1 MGNIFA
7 NIEKSVETV
16 SRNANPTTL
25 LAASTA
31 TAVLVGGGLYYF
43 LYNSNNARHVVSDL
57 QQTSENI
64 HGVNVPEDSDFAEEI
79 YEEEQEGVL
88 GSSFSGNN
96 TAQALYLYIVSILI
110 LIAEIQTISLHNSL
124 NPALLPLFTPLFW
137 TIVGLGISTHGIMP
151 IPLKYRDNSS
161 IRGNDNTNGC
171 IDVTSSSVSNNNEE
185 GSAPH
190 TNIDS
195 KNRNVIGIDLGST
208 DIESWEEKV
217 SNIDDLEL
225 KKYEAEDKLAKLGT
239 CWSEI
244 LQTLEKQ
251 LEQEPNNCQI
261 LWRAARALYNMAQQQ
276 NLSKEQKKEYIYT
289 GYNYVKKAIDNNG
302 RESSKC
308 NTWYG
313 IMLNALGDF
322 EGVNK
327 MVGNLLVVKEFW
339 VNANKL
345 SKTDSSP
352 PHLIGRWCKGILET
366 TWWEKKALSAIFGGE
381 MPKTDWEEAL
391 FYFEEAESRQ
401 MKLVQSGQEACWLTN
416 TKCLAECLI
425 KVGRHEEA
433 KGILLSSLGSVAT
446 SEEDKTSKLE
456 IEKILKSI

>member
-1 MGNIFA
+1 MGNIFT
-7 NIEKSVETV
+7 NIEKSVEKV
-16 SRNANPTTL
+16 SSNANSTTL
-25 LAASTA
+25 LAASTT

-43 LYNSNNARHVVSDL
+43 LYNSNNDRHVPSDL
-57 QQTSENI
+57 QQNSEHI
-64 HGVNVPEDSDFAEEI
+64 HNVDVPEDGDLDEQI
-79 YEEEQEGVL
+79 YEDEQDGVL
-88 GSSFSGNN
+88 GSGFLEKN
-96 TAQALYLYIVSILI
+96 TSQALYLYVVSILI
-110 LIAEIQTISLHNSL
+110 LIAEIQTISLHKSL

-137 TIVGLGISTHGIMP
+137 TIIGLGVSSHGVAFT
-151 IPLKYRDNSS
+151 PLKNRDNTD
-161 IRGNDNTNGC
+161 IRGNNNT
-171 IDVTSSSVSNNNEE
+171 IDSIDLNRGSVNNNNGED
-185 GSAPH
+185 SAPH
-190 TNIDS
+190 TNKDT
-195 KNRNVIGIDLGST
+195 KNINIIGIDLGST
-208 DIESWEEKV
+208 NIENCEESV
-217 SNIDDLEL
+217 SNIDDLES
-225 KKYEAEDKLAKLGT
+225 KKHEAVDNLAKLGT
-239 CWSEI
+239 CWPEI

-261 LWRAARALYNMAQQQ
+261 LWRAARALYNIAQQT
-276 NLSKEQKKEYIYT
+276 NINKGQKKEYIYA
-289 GYNYVKKAIDNNG
+289 GYHYVKKAIDSNG
-302 RESSKC
+302 KESSKC

-339 VNANKL
+339 VKANKL

-366 TWWEKKALSAIFGGE
+366 SWWEKKALSAIFGGE
-381 MPKTDWEEAL
+381 MPETNWEEAL

-401 MKLVQSGQEACWLTN
+401 MKLIQSGQEACWLTN

-433 KGILLSSLGSVAT
+433 KEILLSSLGNVAT
-446 SEEDKTSKLE
+446 SEEDKASKIE